1 MDRKQFRKKDSDSAL
16 KIRRTKMSKE
26 MEQLKGRCLDGMLP
40 GFFQE

>member
-26 MEQLKGRCLDGMLP
+26 NGTVKG
-40 GFFQE
+40 